1 MMYMH
6 STESDKEK
14 TFEENDPTPDLD
26 RASPRARSERSLTPS
41 PGGKKVTVK
50 PSDDVRDRKGA
61 IFDKLSQE
69 MTVFVASD
77 TLNSLLVASATNITA
92 ETLILVKT

>member
-6 STESDKEK
+6 SADSDGDK
-14 TFEENDPTPDLD
+14 TSEENDPTPDPD
-26 RASPRARSERSLTPS
+26 RASPRARSERSLTSS
-41 PGGKKVTVK
+41 PRGKKV
-50 PSDDVRDRKGA
+50 DDVRDRKGA
-61 IFDKLSQE
+61 VFEKLSQE

-92 ETLILVKT
+92 ETLILVRT